1 MSKEFR
7 PRENDHLVEP
17 MFEALRE
24 QPANAAD
31 GGRSAHPWRWV
42 ALLLVCAIA
51 LVVIVALR
59 GCGVGETS

>member
-1 MSKEFR
+1 MSREFR

-24 QPANAAD
+24 RPEESEDRGRRVPRLRWAAI
-31 GGRSAHPWRWV
+31 
-42 ALLLVCAIA
+42 LLVAVVA

-59 GCGVGETS
+59 GCGAGEIP